1 MKKIGYV
8 SDIDILRG
16 ISILLVFFYHLK
28 ISYSK
33 TYLFP
38 GGYLGVDIFFVISG
52 YLITSIL
59 HLNFKENKFSFRE
72 FFLRRFLRIV
82 PVYIFVILLTLI
94 IGYFVLIP
102 NQLVDLSKSSISSTF
117 FYSNIFFWKHLN
129 NYYNP
134 DAILNP
140 LLHTW
145 SLAIEIQFY
154 IFFTLFFFILKKYFN
169 NLKIILFLSGF
180 ASLIIAI
187 IFSYYEP
194 RINFFG
200 FQSRYWEF
208 ILGSFIFFYKDKIK
222 LKLNKIE
229 KYGIYLLI
237 FLFAVHFNE
246 NTKHPSF
253 YTLFFLIFVS
263 LLILN
268 IEKQKISIFEKP
280 LKFFG
285 LLSYSLY
292 IWHYPILS
300 FSERIFLNEN
310 IFFKIYL
317 SVFII
322 IISYF
327 SYFILEKKLKQN
339 IRASFYFVVTCFLFS
354 LILIFFNIK
363 NNGFEDR
370 LKMSEFYK
378 NSQKDISIPISEN
391 FKTFQSKSKQNIL
404 IIGNSHSIQTYQ
416 GFISNKKKYDK
427 FNFKNFH
434 IQIECF
440 DQSILTSRK
449 DPCKG
454 NLDFKE
460 KKNFSR
466 GLVNFKNSNVIILST
481 RWTERDLKKLP
492 EVINFLKKNNKE
504 IIIFNSII
512 DMSNKNLEMESLN
525 KLTLVQQNYVKKL
538 FPFQKY
544 VYLNST
550 FPSSEVSQI
559 IEQEYYL
566 SLSAQRKLIND
577 QLKTISLENN
587 VIFFDLNSYICDN
600 KIKRC
605 TIKTNTNKHIVY
617 DSTGHLT
624 MNGTKFLYEIIS
636 YDIIKLFRK
645 LIFNQK

>member
-28 ISYSK
+28 ISFSK

-59 HLNFKENKFSFRE
+59 HLNFQENKFSFKK

-154 IFFTLFFFILKKYFN
+154 IFFTIFFFVLKKYFN

-180 ASLIIAI
+180 VSLIIAI
-187 IFSYYEP
+187 IFSFYEP

-200 FQSRYWEF
+200 FQSRFWEF

-222 LKLNKIE
+222 LKLSKIQ
-229 KYGIYLLI
+229 KYGIYLII
-237 FLFAVHFNE
+237 FLFAIYFNE

-253 YTLFFLIFVS
+253 LTLFFLIFVS

-268 IEKQKISIFEKP
+268 IEKQKISIIEKP
-280 LKFFG
+280 FKFFG

-310 IFFKIYL
+310 IYLKIYL

-322 IISYF
+322 IISYL
-327 SYFILEKKLKQN
+327 SYFVIEKKLKEN
-339 IRASFYFVVTCFLFS
+339 TKASFGFVIICLLFS
-354 LILIFFNIK
+354 SILISFNIK
-363 NNGFEDR
+363 NNGFEHR
-370 LKMSEFYK
+370 LKKSEFYK
-378 NSQKDISIPISEN
+378 NSQNDISISIRDN
-391 FKTFQSKSKQNIL
+391 LKTFQNKSKHNIL
-404 IIGNSHSIQTYQ
+404 IIGNSHSIQTYK
-416 GFISNKKKYDK
+416 GFIINKKKYNK

-440 DQSILTSRK
+440 NKSILTNRK

-460 KKNFSR
+460 IQNFSR
-466 GLVNFKNSNVIILST
+466 GIVNFKNSNIVILST
-481 RWTERDLKKLP
+481 RWTEKDLMKLP
-492 EVINFLKKNNKE
+492 EVINFLKKNNKK

-512 DMSNKNLEMESLN
+512 DMSNKNSAMESLN
-525 KLTLVQQNYVKKL
+525 KLTLVQQNYLKKL

-544 VYLNST
+544 VYLNSN
-550 FPSSEVSQI
+550 FPSFEETQI
-559 IEQEYYL
+559 MEQEYYH
-566 SLSAQRKLIND
+566 SLSTQRKLIND

-600 KIKRC
+600 EIKRC
-605 TIKTNTNKHIVY
+605 IIKTNTNKHIVY
-617 DSTGHLT
+617 DTTGHLT
-624 MNGTKFLYEIIS
+624 MNGTKFLYEIIF
-636 YDIIKLFRK
+636 DDVIKLFRE
-645 LIFNQK
+645 